1 MRGCPIGLVPAIVVA
16 ALPALT
22 FAGGQETVFK
32 AGVDVVTVPATVT
45 DRDGRFITG
54 LTRDDFVV
62 SDDGKPQEIITF
74 SSERVPVSLG
84 ILLDVS
90 GSMTEDRMAT
100 ARLAINHFAFS
111 LLRPDDELFLTE
123 FAGTGRML
131 VPWTTDREAFT
142 RALAGA
148 RMTPLPPVGST
159 GISGNWGTAVFDAV
173 DTSLGFAAEGVHPKK
188 AVLVISDGIDTSSR
202 RSSSD
207 VQKAIRASGILV
219 YALAVDASDE
229 PGPFG
234 VVDDG
239 VDARALRG
247 LTDDTGGRTEVVK
260 GFAKL
265 AESTAR
271 LADEFNRQYVIGY
284 AAPASRDGRW
294 HSIKVEVR
302 RRGATVRARAGYVAS

>member
-1 MRGCPIGLVPAIVVA
+1 MRHSSIALLAATIVA
-16 ALPALT
+16 APT
-22 FAGGQETVFK
+22 VFARQAVFK
-32 AGVDVVTVPATVT
+32 AGVDVVTVTATVT
-45 DRDGRFITG
+45 DGDGRFIAG
-54 LTRDDFVV
+54 LTKDDFVV
-62 SDDGKPQEIITF
+62 YDDGKRQEVVTF
-74 SSERVPVSLG
+74 ANERVPVSLG

-111 LLRPDDELFLTE
+111 LLGQDDELFLTE
-123 FAGTGRML
+123 FAGTARML
-131 VPWTTDREAFT
+131 QPWTRDREAFS

-173 DTSLGFAAEGVHPKK
+173 DMSLGFAAKGEYPKK
-188 AVLVISDGIDTSSR
+188 AVLLITDGIDTSSR
-202 RSSSD
+202 RSSSE
-207 VQKAIRASGILV
+207 VQRAIRASGILV

-239 VDARALRG
+239 VDAKALRK

-260 GFAKL
+260 GFKNL
-265 AESTAR
+265 AEATTR

-302 RRGATVRARAGYVAS
+302 KRGAKVRARDGYVAS

>member
-1 MRGCPIGLVPAIVVA
+1 MRHSSPALAAATATAVFVSLVVA
-16 ALPALT
+16 SARQA
-22 FAGGQETVFK
+22 VFK
-32 AGVDVVTVPATVT
+32 AGVDLVQVAATVT
-45 DRDGRFITG
+45 DGDGRFITG
-54 LTRDDFVV
+54 LTKDDFVV
-62 SDDGKPQEIITF
+62 YDDGKRQEVVMF
-74 SSERVPVSLG
+74 GNERVPVSLG
-84 ILLDVS
+84 LLLDVS

-111 LLRPDDELFLTE
+111 LLGQDDELFLTE
-123 FAGTGRML
+123 FAGTARML
-131 VPWTTDREAFT
+131 QPWTRDREAFSG
-142 RALAGA
+142 ALAGVRA
-148 RMTPLPPVGST
+148 TPLPPVGST

-173 DTSLGFAAEGVHPKK
+173 DMSLGFAAEGVYQKK
-188 AVLVISDGIDTSSR
+188 AVLVITDGIDTSSR
-202 RSSSD
+202 RSSSE

-239 VDARALRG
+239 VDDKALRK

-260 GFAKL
+260 GFKNL
-265 AESTAR
+265 AEATAR

-284 AAPASRDGRW
+284 AAPTSREGRW

-302 RRGATVRARAGYVAS
+302 KRGAKVRARAGYVAS